1 VESAQSDQVNLVSG
15 FARGIDIA
23 LHKACVHYQIPTT
36 AVLAGGFRHIYP
48 LENASFIKPIVEN
61 GALLSEYAPHIP
73 PASYH
78 FPVRNRI
85 IAGLSDATV
94 IVEAAEKGGALITA
108 DYAFNYNR
116 NVFAVPGSLNRPF
129 SKGCNQLIRT
139 NKAMIY
145 TSWEDLMLELNWLK
159 AADMLALNPALSQK
173 LFTLNES
180 AILSLLHRE
189 GNLSFNELMYRSD
202 IKQEDISLL
211 LLNLAY

>member
-1 VESAQSDQVNLVSG
+1 MYPVENSSYVKS
-15 FARGIDIA
+15 II
-23 LHKACVHYQIPTT
+23 
-36 AVLAGGFRHIYP
+36 
-48 LENASFIKPIVEN
+48 EN

-73 PASYH
+73 PASYY

-129 SKGCNQLIRT
+129 SVGCNHLIRN

-145 TSWEDLMLELNWLK
+145 TSWEDFMLELNWQK
-159 AADMLALNPALSQK
+159 AVDRLALHPELSQK

-189 GNLSFNELMYRSD
+189 GNLSFNELMYRSE
-202 IKQEDISLL
+202 IKQDDISLI
-211 LLNLAY
+211 LLNLALKGMIQTTDGDGYMLS